1 MTVPGPVEGPRRPK
15 NAKPPKKTLVAISLT
30 TRGGLGPGVRSR
42 PPDPSRS
49 AFGPELRGGSSR
61 SDEDAPRRKKKTKKS
76 NPRGPVFT
84 HRLLPPPCRPPD
96 TPPSSRPL
104 WRAAGFP
111 RAELG
116 HRRRRRRRRF
126 GGSGGVSAD
135 DDDDEDDVD
144 DDVVVFISSA
154 TSTPRRHG
162 WTGRGTENWPG
173 WRARGP
179 VLSGFRSSTRCRVI
193 AAAILGQSDRLGVR
207 AAGRRGRSLMS
218 GVSQNAFCVFVSL
231 SF

>member
-1 MTVPGPVEGPRRPK
+1 MRLGQNFEADP
-15 NAKPPKKTLVAISLT
+15 AVA
-30 TRGGLGPGVRSR
+30 TRTPQ
-42 PPDPSRS
+42 
-49 AFGPELRGGSSR
+49 
-61 SDEDAPRRKKKTKKS
+61 DAKKTKKS
-76 NPRGPVFT
+76 NPRGPFFT

-144 DDVVVFISSA
+144 DDVVVFVSSA

-173 WRARGP
+173 WGARGP

-218 GVSQNAFCVFVSL
+218 GVNQNAFCVFVSL